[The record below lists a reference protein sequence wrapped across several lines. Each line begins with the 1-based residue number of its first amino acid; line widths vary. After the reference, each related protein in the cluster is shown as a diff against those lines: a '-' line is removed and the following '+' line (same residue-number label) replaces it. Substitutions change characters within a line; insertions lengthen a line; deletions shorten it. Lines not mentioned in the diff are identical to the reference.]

1 MAIVVIFVLVNTQ
14 LFPYLPDIGRVNFE
28 AILIL
33 DILFNIVVAIDNTR
47 IGFQVCSIHGDSQIV
62 ADLFPT

>member
-1 MAIVVIFVLVNTQ
+1 MAVIVIIVLVDAQ
-14 LFPYLPDIGRVNFE
+14 LLPHLPDIGRVNFE

-33 DILFNIVVAIDNTR
+33 DILFNIVIVIDNTR
-47 IGFQVCSIHGDSQIV
+47 IGLQVSGIHGDTQIV